1 MRRPDAQLAR
11 DTPTTNPR
19 QMPEQS
25 DFDDSIRRDERA
37 ALHSEL
43 LARLDQKGVEPA
55 AGASDAELADLLS
68 AIDAFETAVENAG
81 GDLMV
86 DSPTSS
92 EPERPEFVLP
102 HPRDDESVATY
113 TKRVNSA
120 TARLG
125 NRGAS

>member
-1 MRRPDAQLAR
+1 
-11 DTPTTNPR
+11 
-19 QMPEQS
+19 MPEQS

-37 ALHSEL
+37 ALRSEL
-43 LARLDQKGVEPA
+43 IARLDQKGVEAA
-55 AGASDAELADLLS
+55 AGASEAELADLLS
-68 AIDAFETAVENAG
+68 AIDVFETAVENAG

-86 DSPTSS
+86 DSPSSS

-102 HPRDDESVATY
+102 HPHDHESVATY
-113 TKRVNSA
+113 TKRVEAA